1 MEESIALA
9 ELEASWRRENEK
21 FQKFQRLANRN
32 LQLAK
37 AFMNDQQKTDFEVKR
52 KINQDREKQVFP
64 QISPIPSNFKL
75 IPNGHF
81 LDLKNKL
88 SNLES
93 RVEQLVSKRNKFE
106 AAKIENEELKREQA
120 ILKNQI
126 QTITAKKFE
135 AKQSASSLALNSPK
149 IKTDSF
155 EHLNCLHQ
163 IKRKHLEEE
172 IVGCHITFESIRLLV
187 EKSLSLLNADHG
199 TSSGTSSSAKLE
211 TEIEN
216 LRRANI
222 KLRSTREK
230 SPKNLD
236 SYDEHVQR
244 IEQLHFV
251 NDLREHDHENAI
263 NLLEKK
269 YAMELEKSFEIN
281 EKIKAQI
288 ESCDSID
295 LRELS
300 TAYANETELYFQ
312 REKELEMLKKAFL
325 QQEEDF
331 KIHISKLKRLKH

>member
-1 MEESIALA
+1 MALA

-21 FQKFQRLANRN
+21 FQKFQRLANRD

-37 AFMNDQQKTDFEVKR
+37 AFMSDQQKTDFEVKR
-52 KINQDREKQVFP
+52 KIHQDREKQ
-64 QISPIPSNFKL
+64 IPESNFKL

-106 AAKIENEELKREQA
+106 VAKTENDNLKREQTV
-120 ILKNQI
+120 LKKQVQI
-126 QTITAKKFE
+126 ITAKKFE
-135 AKQSASSLALNSPK
+135 AKQTAASLALNSPE
-149 IKTDSF
+149 IKSDSF
-155 EHLNCLHQ
+155 ENLNCLHQ

-187 EKSLSLLNADHG
+187 EKSLSLLHAEDRAS
-199 TSSGTSSSAKLE
+199 SSGKLE

-244 IEQLHFV
+244 IEQLRFV

-263 NLLEKK
+263 NLLESK
-269 YAMELEKSFEIN
+269 YAMELEKSFLLN

-288 ESCDSID
+288 ESCDNIN
-295 LRELS
+295 LQELS
-300 TAYANETELYFQ
+300 TTYANETELYFQ

-331 KIHISKLKRLKH
+331 KIHLSKLKRLKH